1 MRDPKWVAIVEFT
14 IYVFYSLFAFSF
26 VFVLGAS
33 RVQRQ
38 GSAPGT
44 LTANSIPYLGV
55 VSVQPRLKGAP
66 DTCRLNLSNDSGG

>member
-1 MRDPKWVAIVEFT
+1 MATFF
-14 IYVFYSLFAFSF
+14 IYSVWT
-26 VFVLGAS
+26 S

-55 VSVQPRLKGAP
+55 VSGQPRLKGAP
-66 DTCRLNLSNDSGG
+66 DTCRQNLSNDSGG